1 MLTAIHPKL
10 PMRDK
15 LITRNFYCDK
25 LGFKLIGLDHFDDY
39 LMLKRDE
46 IELHFFKFVTL
57 NPTENYGQIYICCHS
72 IEEFYKELIAK
83 KVTIHPNGVLGL
95 RPWGIKEFSILD
107 PDLNLLTFGEQVD

>member
-15 LITRNFYCDK
+15 LITRNFYCEK

-46 IELHFFKFVTL
+46 IELHFFKFELL
-57 NPTENYGQIYICCHS
+57 NPLENYGQIYIRCND
-72 IEEFYKELIAK
+72 IEVFYNQLIENQVA
-83 KVTIHPNGVLGL
+83 IHPNGTLQL
-95 RPWGIKEFSILD
+95 KPWGIQEFAILD
-107 PDLNLLTFGEQVD
+107 PDLNLLTFGEEVD